1 MVRLVVEFARVDR
14 SLTLQL
20 WSTCTPS
27 LLPTQQSQLTSCCP
41 VPVLL
46 FCFSISLDVVEF
58 RPRVI
63 CLGMVSFGGSKRKF
77 TQISADENGCC
88 DLLSFV

>member
-1 MVRLVVEFARVDR
+1 MEHLYTVTVANAAKSIDKLLSGPGFVVF
-14 SLTLQL
+14 
-20 WSTCTPS
+20 
-27 LLPTQQSQLTSCCP
+27 
-41 VPVLL
+41 
-46 FCFSISLDVVEF
+46 FSISLDVVEF
-58 RPRVI
+58 RLRVI